1 MSVLTSQLGYE
12 PGIENEQGVRMSRDL
27 WRRLGVLAWLTGIA
41 ALGMAPVA
49 SAAPPTAVVDV
60 AVATLWTNS
69 SKPRAIDRP
78 ALTDPVDPRGWLA
91 NMSTDDRRAL
101 TSNNATQTQALYG
114 RQVDVLSRAGDWVEI
129 AVPGQPTPKDP
140 RGYPG
145 WVPAAQLTQSRS
157 YAAAQAHRPFA
168 QVDGAPTA
176 WLYRD
181 QRLNRRAL
189 EISFNTRL
197 PVLGRDR
204 QRGAVH
210 VATPDGPRWISG
222 RMVSVY
228 RSTAELPHPTGAD
241 LVRTAESFLGVDYVW
256 AGRSGWMFDCSG
268 LTGTVY
274 EAYGITIGRDTGAQ
288 ATESDGTRVAG
299 HADQTTAPLQPGDLM
314 FYASDEGT
322 GSIYHVAMYAGDG
335 QMVEAYAA
343 GVPTRLTPVRFGTDY
358 WGAVRYLR

>member
-1 MSVLTSQLGYE
+1 
-12 PGIENEQGVRMSRDL
+12 MSRDL
-27 WRRLGVLAWLTGIA
+27 GRRLAVLALLTGIG
-41 ALGMAPVA
+41 ALA
-49 SAAPPTAVVDV
+49 SAPAASAKQGADTAVVDV

-69 SKPRAIDRP
+69 SKPRAIDQP
-78 ALTDPVDPRGWLA
+78 ALTDPVDLRGWLA

-114 RQVDVLSRAGDWVEI
+114 HQVDVLSRDGDWVEI

-145 WVPAAQLTQSRS
+145 WVPAAQLTHSRA

-168 QVDGAPTA
+168 QVDGAPSA

-181 QRLNRRAL
+181 KRLSRRAL

-197 PVLGRDR
+197 PVLGRHRD
-204 QRGAVH
+204 AVH
-210 VATPDGPRWISG
+210 VATPDGPRWIAA

-228 RSTAELPHPTGAD
+228 RSTAELPRPTGAD
-241 LVRTAESFLGVDYVW
+241 LVRTAERFLGVDYVW

-274 EAYGITIGRDTGAQ
+274 QAYGITIGRDSGAQ
-288 ATESDGTRVAG
+288 ATESGGTRVAG

-314 FYASDEGT
+314 FYASHEGT

-343 GVPTRLTPVRFGTDY
+343 GIPTRLTPVRFGTDY
-358 WGAVRYLR
+358 WGAVRYLS